1 MKINKYIHTLIKQL
15 REPTEGTDRDALR
28 ARLAYARAY
37 RQGEDALK
45 RYRDKAIAAEIGK
58 VRDKDAQIAILAN
71 EHIYPE
77 EYEAYQTFRVECKA
91 KVDAE
96 ISELASELEAALA
109 AEG

>member
-1 MKINKYIHTLIKQL
+1 MNINKYIHTLIKQL
-15 REPTEGTDRDALR
+15 REPTEGTDREAVR

-58 VRDKDAQIAILAN
+58 VHDKDAQIAILAN

-77 EYEAYQTFRVECKA
+77 EYEAYQAFRAECKA
-91 KVDAE
+91 KVDAD
-96 ISELASELEAALA
+96 IATLRAELEAALA
-109 AEG
+109 